1 VFEEA
6 FVFGGEG
13 GFDEVI
19 RDLLQCGRLMA
30 KVVLAREVCQFPAV
44 AVKEDAVRGGRVFQ
58 FLWKR
63 SEEGDD
69 REK

>member
-19 RDLLQCGRLMA
+19 GDLLQCGRLMA
-30 KVVLAREVCQFPAV
+30 KVVFAREVGQFPAV
-44 AVKEDAVRGGRVFQ
+44 AVEEDAVRSGWVSQSLR
-58 FLWKR
+58 KR